1 MASISKIGTSLKENL
16 LYKPVNWI
24 GNTKFVKN
32 KLGRQYQ
39 LNNDNLITAVGVGS
53 VVAKDGIGCALYTY
67 QSLHNDKIPED
78 KRPFVAAL
86 DLTNGLLM
94 ISTQIAM
101 TIGFTKVQNKLF
113 AKSLGKYFNRSAT
126 KGYQAV
132 LSKTKEFKGIG
143 GDEFHPA
150 FEKYKGTVVSAFTQ
164 ITGLALS
171 TIVAKR
177 MIVPFL
183 STPLADTAKKWM
195 MKDEQKSQVHPET
208 QNSYNQDKKLD
219 VTTADVKTAKE
230 SDQDKPQISHENRL
244 IDSYIQTHPQK

>member
-1 MASISKIGTSLKENL
+1 MANISKIGTSLKENL
-16 LYKPVNWI
+16 IYKPANWL
-24 GNTKFVKN
+24 GETNFVKN
-32 KLGRQYQ
+32 KLGRKYQ
-39 LNNDNLITAVGVGS
+39 LNDNNLITAVGVGS

-67 QSLHNDKIPED
+67 QSLNNKNIPED

-86 DLTNGLLM
+86 DLTNGILM

-101 TIGFTKVQNKLF
+101 TIGFTKFQNKLF
-113 AKSLGKYFNRSAT
+113 AKTMGKFFNRSAA

-150 FEKYKGTVVSAFTQ
+150 FDKYKGSIVSAFTQ
-164 ITGLALS
+164 ITGLTLS

-183 STPLADTAKKWM
+183 STPLADSAKKWM
-195 MKDEQKSQVHPET
+195 MKDTDNKKPEVNPET
-208 QNSYNQDKKLD
+208 KNNFDTEKTLNVS
-219 VTTADVKTAKE
+219 TASVKVDNNIAHNNALVDTYIK
-230 SDQDKPQISHENRL
+230 SHA
-244 IDSYIQTHPQK
+244 QK

>member
-1 MASISKIGTSLKENL
+1 MASIGKIGTSLKENL

-24 GNTKFVKN
+24 GNTNFVKN
-32 KLGRQYQ
+32 KLGKKYQ
-39 LNNDNLITAVGVGS
+39 LNNNNVITAVGVGS

-67 QSLHNDKIPED
+67 QSLNNQNIPED

-86 DLTNGLLM
+86 DLTNGILM

-101 TIGFTKVQNKLF
+101 TIGFTKFQNKLF
-113 AKSLGKYFNRSAT
+113 SKTLGKYFNRSAA

-132 LSKTKEFKGIG
+132 LSKTKEFQGIG
-143 GDEFHPA
+143 GDEFRPA
-150 FEKYKGTVVSAFTQ
+150 FDKYKETVVSAFTQ

-183 STPLADTAKKWM
+183 STPLADSAKKWM
-195 MKDEQKSQVHPET
+195 MKNDNKKTEVNPEAKNNYDT
-208 QNSYNQDKKLD
+208 DKKID
-219 VTTADVKTAKE
+219 ATTADVKEVKE
-230 SDQDKPQISHENRL
+230 TNPQVAHSSKLLNRYL
-244 IDSYIQTHPQK
+244 ETHSQK

>member
-1 MASISKIGTSLKENL
+1 MANIGKIGTSLKENL
-16 LYKPVNWI
+16 IYKPANWL
-24 GNTKFVKN
+24 GETNFVKN
-32 KLGRQYQ
+32 TLGKKYQ
-39 LNNDNLITAVGVGS
+39 INDNNLITAVGVGS

-67 QSLHNDKIPED
+67 QSLNNKNIPED

-101 TIGFTKVQNKLF
+101 TIGFTKFQNKLF
-113 AKSLGKYFNRSAT
+113 AKTLGKYFNRSAA

-132 LSKTKEFKGIG
+132 LSKTNQFKGIG

-150 FEKYKGTVVSAFTQ
+150 FDKYKGTVVSAFTQ

-177 MIVPFL
+177 MLVPFL
-183 STPLADTAKKWM
+183 STPLADSAKKWM
-195 MKDEQKSQVHPET
+195 MKDEQKPAENNNMAENKFDT
-208 QNSYNQDKKLD
+208 GKTLD
-219 VTTADVKTAKE
+219 VSTADVKQTPVVEANNSKLL
-230 SDQDKPQISHENRL
+230 DTYIKSH
-244 IDSYIQTHPQK
+244 QQK